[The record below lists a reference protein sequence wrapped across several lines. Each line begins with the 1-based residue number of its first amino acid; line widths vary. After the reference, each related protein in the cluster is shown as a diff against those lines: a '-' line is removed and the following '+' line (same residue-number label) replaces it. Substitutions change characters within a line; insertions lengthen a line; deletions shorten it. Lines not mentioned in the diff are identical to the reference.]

1 MHDHSD
7 PQPSSSWF
15 GDRSAWGGGGAGF
28 AAVGGPAVGGASVG
42 GASVER
48 PPVGGAPGGRSVGAP
63 AAAGI
68 DPDDALHDAV
78 FGGHP
83 TLPCPGRLRRL
94 VATAAIPKALLLSW
108 LRFTDSLADYLHR
121 RERLGRDRG
130 DRFLPHPEIDDGDL
144 EAMIRAI
151 DELELQA
158 DGVGHLI
165 RAAAAGRPA
174 LPLSAMGIALGDVV
188 RVLDD
193 EGQRMRA
200 ARDRM

>member
-15 GDRSAWGGGGAGF
+15 GNRPAWGGGTAGF
-28 AAVGGPAVGGASVG
+28 AAVGGAATG
-42 GASVER
+42 ED
-48 PPVGGAPGGRSVGAP
+48 PG
-63 AAAGI
+63 
-68 DPDDALHDAV
+68 DALHDALHDAAY
-78 FGGHP
+78 GGHP
-83 TLPCPGRLRRL
+83 ALPSPGRLRRL
-94 VATAAIPKALLLSW
+94 VATAPIPKALLVSW

-130 DRFLPHPEIDDGDL
+130 ERFLPHPEIDDGDL

-158 DGVGHLI
+158 DGVSHLI
-165 RAAAAGRPA
+165 RAAAAGRPM
-174 LPLSAMGIALGDVV
+174 LPLSALGIALGDVV

-193 EGQRMRA
+193 EGQRMRTA
-200 ARDRM
+200 LARM